1 MARSTKI
8 LQSFILR
15 NLKLPYT
22 CRENLTQSQIS
33 DFFSLNL
40 TIFDQFWP
48 KSQIRRKI
56 AVLPPFWMIRHF
68 FSRQN
73 FSFFSSGIERPFYR
87 FSTNVWFSRVISNGF
102 GSNLLRN
109 LGKTTESALFQ
120 RFSWYVEVIYTQTAQ
135 KWSSKLYTGRKLKE
149 RSLYSIGKKINN
161 SAVRK
166 MADHSK
172 WRQNSYFPPNLVVIW
187 VRRIQSRQIIPFFAT
202 AKSSPIQWTNPFW
215 NLKTSKV
222 WVCKG
227 PPFEIWRF
235 SKKVANIFMPTFE
248 WNNWLFLKVYMRMN
262 WRKVTNLVPQFCP
275 PTPHPPPGLISD
287 KILNT
292 DLTTTDII
300 ISSRFISNY
309 QDNYKDY
316 NQ

>member
-109 LGKTTESALFQ
+109 LGKTTESALFR
-120 RFSWYVEVIYTQTAQ
+120 RFSWYVEVIYSQTAQ

-149 RSLYSIGKKINN
+149 RPLYSIGKKSIILPWE
-161 SAVRK
+161 
-166 MADHSK
+166 K
-172 WRQNSYFPPNLVVIW
+172 WRIIQNGGKTAIFRLIWLLYELGGSNLDKLYHFSQLQN
-187 VRRIQSRQIIPFFAT
+187 RAQYNEQT
-202 AKSSPIQWTNPFW
+202 H
-215 NLKTSKV
+215 
-222 WVCKG
+222 
-227 PPFEIWRF
+227 FEIW
-235 SKKVANIFMPTFE
+235 K
-248 WNNWLFLKVYMRMN
+248 
-262 WRKVTNLVPQFCP
+262 
-275 PTPHPPPGLISD
+275 H
-287 KILNT
+287 
-292 DLTTTDII
+292 
-300 ISSRFISNY
+300 
-309 QDNYKDY
+309 
-316 NQ
+316 